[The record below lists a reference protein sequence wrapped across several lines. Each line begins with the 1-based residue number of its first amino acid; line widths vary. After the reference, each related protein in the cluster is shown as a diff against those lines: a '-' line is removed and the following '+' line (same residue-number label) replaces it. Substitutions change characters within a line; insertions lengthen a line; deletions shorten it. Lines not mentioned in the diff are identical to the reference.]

1 MTGIK
6 ELSRYLE
13 SAESYGLGNTG
24 PFGVHEGAVPAGH
37 MLLQFPAPVQLFFT
51 DQFEAGNSQKSGG
64 NGSLLVPGP
73 TVSATDAPAP
83 SKSHKPRPRRK
94 PSTGKKRHGCNLCT
108 KSFITARDLRTHLL
122 KHQGHKPFHC
132 HLCPATFLAR
142 GYLADHL
149 QSHLTTKRCKCDLC
163 PRSFMRPVQLNRHKE
178 RDHSNT
184 T

>member
-1 MTGIK
+1 M
-6 ELSRYLE
+6 RYACSVSGQLE

-94 PSTGKKRHGCNLCT
+94 PSKKRHGCNLCT